1 MLGLSFIL
9 TGIASV
15 VTSIGM
21 GGYMGDYGS
30 WIGRMLND
38 PSAADIDTLPV
49 APWTIITMYGGAL
62 FAYIGQIVLTGL
74 LAAVVGLAVLGR
86 KLTMKEAM
94 EAVRGRMGAL
104 FGVAGLLFLIGLGY
118 TTLLAVF
125 LGTAF
130 AVGYFVGVLPGV
142 IIGASGI
149 AATIVVSVWIWV
161 RTSLAMPVTILERVG
176 PGRSLARSWRL
187 TQRSWWRVFGLL
199 FLSVLIASIVANLL
213 TTPFALI
220 GAVVP
225 VFSPGAFWAYVVST
239 ASSYVG
245 TVLAAAL
252 SVPFVI
258 GVTTLLYVDLRMRR
272 EGLDLRMQ
280 TATQSGE
287 ALGAEVYL
295 PDTEGTPA
303 YPDAQYG
310 GQVSGNP
317 M

>member
-1 MLGLSFIL
+1 M
-9 TGIASV
+9 
-15 VTSIGM
+15 
-21 GGYMGDYGS
+21 
-30 WIGRMLND
+30 
-38 PSAADIDTLPV
+38 
-49 APWTIITMYGGAL
+49 
-62 FAYIGQIVLTGL
+62 
-74 LAAVVGLAVLGR
+74 
-86 KLTMKEAM
+86 
-94 EAVRGRMGAL
+94 
-104 FGVAGLLFLIGLGY
+104 
-118 TTLLAVF
+118 
-125 LGTAF
+125 
-130 AVGYFVGVLPGV
+130 
-142 IIGASGI
+142 
-149 AATIVVSVWIWV
+149 SVWIWV